1 MNLDAQEAALG
12 LLGLSPTN
20 LTPTVATTIIHSPTS
35 TIPTKRKQRDEADY
49 AGEAIDCI
57 CGFDVDDGF
66 SIACDVCS
74 RWCHSACFDVAPEE
88 IPDQF
93 KCWTCKPRPASF
105 KERAVRMQKE
115 RLDLGGVAMVEK
127 QRRKASPGVERKHRR
142 VSLEKRKRRPSMV
155 NEDEHVDID
164 EPWSQSYVHISQ
176 DIISDDDTRVKLRRQ
191 AQHWRGVTAVA
202 DSSPLV
208 KELPSAE
215 NSSYSNPH
223 ILPPSYSLH
232 TAAPISS
239 NRLITDYKSS
249 ITPSSSYLSDPLN
262 AYAHLGMPKPFVH
275 LFGPP
280 LDVALDSRLAGNH
293 GRFARSG
300 CRPNAI
306 LRPLLCD
313 DSDSL
318 GFGVFALRDLKA
330 NEEVVLGWEWDDG
343 NAVHNL
349 PALLKT
355 PQIFP

>member
-1 MNLDAQEAALG
+1 
-12 LLGLSPTN
+12 
-20 LTPTVATTIIHSPTS
+20 
-35 TIPTKRKQRDEADY
+35 
-49 AGEAIDCI
+49 
-57 CGFDVDDGF
+57 
-66 SIACDVCS
+66 
-74 RWCHSACFDVAPEE
+74 
-88 IPDQF
+88 
-93 KCWTCKPRPASF
+93 
-105 KERAVRMQKE
+105 
-115 RLDLGGVAMVEK
+115 MVW
-127 QRRKASPGVERKHRR
+127 KHRR
-142 VSLEKRKRRPSMV
+142 VSLDKKKRRPSV
-155 NEDEHVDID
+155 ANEDEHVDID

-208 KELPSAE
+208 KELPPAE
-215 NSSYSNPH
+215 PSSYSNPH
-223 ILPPSYSLH
+223 ILPPAYSLH
-232 TAAPISS
+232 TAEPISS

-280 LDVALDSRLAGNH
+280 LDLALDSRLAGNH

-313 DSDSL
+313 NSDSL

-349 PALLKT
+349 PALLRT
-355 PQIFP
+355 PHIFP

>member
-20 LTPTVATTIIHSPTS
+20 LTPTVATIIHSPTS
-35 TIPTKRKQRDEADY
+35 TIPTKRKQRDETDY

-74 RWCHSACFDVAPEE
+74 RWCHSACFDVAPDE

-93 KCWTCKPRPASF
+93 KCWTCKPRSASF

-115 RLDLGGVAMVEK
+115 RLELGGVAIVEK

-142 VSLEKRKRRPSMV
+142 VSLDKRKRRPSMV

-208 KELPSAE
+208 KELPPAE
-215 NSSYSNPH
+215 PSSYSNPH
-223 ILPPSYSLH
+223 ILPPAYSLH

-275 LFGPP
+275 LFGSP
-280 LDVALDSRLAGNH
+280 LDLALDSRLAGNH

-330 NEEVVLGWEWDDG
+330 DEEVVLGWEWDDG

-349 PALLKT
+349 PALLRT